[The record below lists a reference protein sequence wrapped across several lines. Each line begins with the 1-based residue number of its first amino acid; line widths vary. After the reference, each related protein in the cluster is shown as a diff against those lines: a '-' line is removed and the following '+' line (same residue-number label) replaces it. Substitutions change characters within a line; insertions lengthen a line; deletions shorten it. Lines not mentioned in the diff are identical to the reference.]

1 MTPQILEPAYGT
13 HAGGQY
19 CVVEANTTAAAAANK
34 RVVAEPE
41 AAGTLDAAAN

>member
-1 MTPQILEPAYGT
+1 MTPQILEPAYET

-19 CVVEANTTAAAAANK
+19 CVVEAKTAAAAANK

-41 AAGTLDAAAN
+41 AAGTLDTAAN